1 MHDLPTIK
9 IPHWWYMGISDLSA
23 HCYCEPKNVLKK
35 IVYNLKKKLNQ
46 IGLFVIIDEATL
58 TYHHHTQSGV
68 YNRIH
73 S

>member
-35 IVYNLKKKLNQ
+35 IVYNLKKN
-46 IGLFVIIDEATL
+46 
-58 TYHHHTQSGV
+58 
-68 YNRIH
+68 
-73 S
+73 